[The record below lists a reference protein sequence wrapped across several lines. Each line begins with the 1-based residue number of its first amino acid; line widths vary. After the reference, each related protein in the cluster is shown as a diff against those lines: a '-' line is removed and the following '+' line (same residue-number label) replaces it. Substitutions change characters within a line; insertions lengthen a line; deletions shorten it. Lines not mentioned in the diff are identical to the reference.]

1 MIREE
6 IRTVYQKC
14 LKRVLDFLFSLCG
27 LVVLMPAFL
36 MLIVLIKLDSRGPVF
51 FKQKRVGVHKIYFNI
66 LKFRTMRVDTPK
78 DMPTHMLKSPESY
91 ITRVGRF
98 LRKTSMD
105 ELPQII
111 NILKGDMSIIGPRP
125 ALWNQYD
132 LIAERDKYGANDVM
146 PGLTGW
152 AQINGRDELEIPVK
166 AKLDGEYVE
175 RLSFRFDCICFVE
188 TITAVMRHDG
198 VMEGGTGLMY
208 KQYKDI
214 SVAVPSEQKRIA
226 IGSMS
231 AAVSI
236 VISSIIIKYVKKKNG
251 FAQTIIKK
259 NHLKL
264 KWLIGIIMVGGASYI
279 AHFNAKEKSVLR
291 DDFANYG
298 IDKDSKKKSD
308 EDLRINEKKQSAPK
322 KVLIT
327 GLNSYIGTS
336 VEKWL
341 KNSTD
346 KYEIKTLDMTNEKW
360 KKNDFSKYDV
370 VYHVAGIAH
379 ADTGIVTEEQKQL
392 YYDVNTAL
400 AVAAAEK
407 AKEAGVKQ
415 FIFMSSMIV
424 YSGCKEKII
433 TIDTE
438 PKPLNFYGNS
448 KWQADQ
454 RIRKLAD
461 EKFKVVVVRPPMIYG
476 KGSKGNYPELAK
488 LAVHMPIFPIVKNKR
503 SLLYIDNLCQFIKL
517 MIDDEAEGVFFPQN
531 SEYAS
536 TSDIAQIIAGVKGH
550 RILMI
555 PFMNLLVKL
564 MSKVPGRMGNL
575 AAKAFGD
582 LSYEMSMSEYKK
594 EYRINSLRES
604 IKLTEA

>member
-1 MIREE
+1 
-6 IRTVYQKC
+6 
-14 LKRVLDFLFSLCG
+14 
-27 LVVLMPAFL
+27 
-36 MLIVLIKLDSRGPVF
+36 
-51 FKQKRVGVHKIYFNI
+51 
-66 LKFRTMRVDTPK
+66 
-78 DMPTHMLKSPESY
+78 
-91 ITRVGRF
+91 
-98 LRKTSMD
+98 MD